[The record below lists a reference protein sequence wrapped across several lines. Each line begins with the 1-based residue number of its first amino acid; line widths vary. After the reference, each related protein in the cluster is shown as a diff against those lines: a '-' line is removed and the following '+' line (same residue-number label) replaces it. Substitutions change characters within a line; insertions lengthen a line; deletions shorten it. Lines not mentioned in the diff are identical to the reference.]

1 MNTDKL
7 VEVVAGVLYNPQ
19 GEFLLSSRPA
29 GKAYAGYWEFA
40 GGKVETGETYLTALQ
55 REFKEELGIDVIQ
68 ATPWLTKIHKYE
80 HAHVHL
86 HFYRIGA
93 RQWQGQLCA
102 REQQSWCWQQPG
114 KLTVTPMLPA
124 NAPILAAL
132 SIPTRMRGQF
142 NTGFHTVSAQ
152 EPQLKILP
160 YHSGIAAAASIY
172 APANQLQYLAQ
183 QHPIDHIWAICS
195 SREQW
200 QQAQSAAAIIW
211 PISSI
216 DDIKLLLT
224 LLQQEPSSVP
234 VMVFQ
239 KKTGL
244 TTPQPDWMNLGAHGI
259 IHEQE

>member
-1 MNTDKL
+1 MTADKL
-7 VEVVAGVLYNPQ
+7 IEVVAGVLYNTQ

-40 GGKVETGETYLTALQ
+40 GGKVETGETYLAALQ
-55 REFKEELGIDVIQ
+55 REFKEELGINIIH
-68 ATPWLTKIHKYE
+68 ATPWLTKIHQYE
-80 HAHVHL
+80 HAYVHL

-93 RQWQGQLCA
+93 RQWQGQLHA
-102 REQQSWCWQQPG
+102 REHQRWCWQQPG

-132 SIPTRMRGQF
+132 SIPTEMMGQL
-142 NTGFHTVSAQ
+142 NTSFHTVSAQ
-152 EPQLKILP
+152 EPQLQILP
-160 YHSGIAAAASIY
+160 YHSGIATATCIY

-183 QHPIDHIWAICS
+183 QHPLANIWAICS

-211 PISSI
+211 PISSN

-239 KKTGL
+239 KKTGFSI
-244 TTPQPDWMNLGAHGI
+244 PQPDWMNLGAHGI